1 MHQCR
6 APDRPAR
13 SVTGSR
19 RVGSGPHQE
28 PARIIAV
35 PTGEPPPCV
44 RLCGRRRRLRWLRL
58 VNEPSAPSAWT
69 PRRPSVPNGERAPDR
84 FGGGA
89 AARQREPGRCE
100 DPARPAGPRRERD
113 PQAARRAPR
122 KTRASTACRIAR
134 APPAIAALTRS
145 ASSEPA
151 PSSDQFTRSQ
161 GRAWVVT
168 AVAMATAHVHRS
180 APRRSGRPSSAPWS
194 GRRPS
199 GHLQSGG

>member
-1 MHQCR
+1 VVAPPR
-6 APDRPAR
+6 FRESPAGAKTPRGRPDR
-13 SVTGSR
+13 
-19 RVGSGPHQE
+19 
-28 PARIIAV
+28 
-35 PTGEPPPCV
+35 
-44 RLCGRRRRLRWLRL
+44 
-58 VNEPSAPSAWT
+58 
-69 PRRPSVPNGERAPDR
+69 
-84 FGGGA
+84 GA
-89 AARQREPGRCE
+89 K
-100 DPARPAGPRRERD
+100 RERD

-199 GHLQSGG
+199 GHLQSGGVAREPRDSGLTGSTPHDPLLARKRPTASANSPPAALRRSSGRLSGPLAKTHGHVPPWRPAEESPHRRPAWHTV